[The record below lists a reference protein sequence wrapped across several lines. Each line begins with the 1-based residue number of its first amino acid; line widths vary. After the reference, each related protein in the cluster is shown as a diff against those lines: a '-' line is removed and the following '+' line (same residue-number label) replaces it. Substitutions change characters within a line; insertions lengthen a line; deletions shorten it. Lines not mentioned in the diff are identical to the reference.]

1 MMMECKRCEGE
12 GYVPCEECNDIPIQ
26 VAAKPIETPL
36 DVHKK
41 EVRYWEMVKQEIE
54 VFNQAIA
61 ERG

>member
-1 MMMECKRCEGE
+1 MDCEYCGGE

-26 VAAKPIETPL
+26 VVAKPIETPL
-36 DVHKK
+36 EVHKK

-54 VFNQAIA
+54 AFNQQAIV